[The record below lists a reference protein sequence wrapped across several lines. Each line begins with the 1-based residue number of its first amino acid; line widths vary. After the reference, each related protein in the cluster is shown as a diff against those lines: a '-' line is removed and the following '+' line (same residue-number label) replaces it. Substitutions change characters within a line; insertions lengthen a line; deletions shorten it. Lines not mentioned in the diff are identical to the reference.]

1 MARKRPSLSDVA
13 DQVSRIGRPAEAP
26 TEGEA
31 TPRAGVEPTSRP
43 SAPVEAGPF
52 WRKYTVPFCAAQIAK
67 LDQVLTR
74 LAAEHGVKVGMA
86 EMARLALD
94 GLLRR
99 LEDDPDGVLVELHQQ
114 QQTEQAAAPGRK
126 FAPSR
131 GLGQYLRDR
140 GLLE

>member
-13 DQVSRIGRPAEAP
+13 DEVSRIGRPAEAP
-26 TEGEA
+26 VEVEPG
-31 TPRAGVEPTSRP
+31 RSAGVEPTGRA
-43 SAPVEAGPF
+43 SAPAEAGPF
-52 WRKYTVPFCAAQIAK
+52 WRKYTIPFRAAQIAK

-74 LAAEHGVKVGMA
+74 LAAEHGVKIGMA

-99 LEDDPDGVLVELHQQ
+99 LEADPDGVLVELHQQ
-114 QQTEQAAAPGRK
+114 QQEEQAAAPGRK

-131 GLGQYLRDR
+131 GLAQYLKDR
-140 GLLE
+140 GLL